1 MEMARLD
8 HVVIVVRAL
17 DQAIADFQAMGFTT
31 TPGGVHADGLTANAL
46 VPFADGTYLE
56 LIAFRAP
63 DVPQAHRWYPRLAAG
78 EGFADAA
85 IVVDNLSEAAEDWR
99 RRGLRG
105 TGPVDGGRQR
115 LDGQEL
121 RWRTFFFDRDQ
132 GLPFAIEDVTARAS
146 RVPGGAAA
154 VHANGAVGIT
164 ALHVVGPPA
173 MAQAYRDLCDQP
185 LASNRFNLGA
195 QTIVLDAASPADVPA
210 LSALLWVPT
219 MVVLQGSSSDQMR
232 ISPASHGARFTW
244 ASGNL

>member
-1 MEMARLD
+1 MELIRLD

-56 LIAFRAP
+56 LIAFLAP

-78 EGFADAA
+78 EGFVDAA
-85 IVVDNLSEAAEDWR
+85 IAVDNLSEAAEVWR
-99 RRGLRG
+99 QRGLRG
-105 TGPVDGGRQR
+105 TGPVEGGRQR

-146 RVPGGAAA
+146 RVPGDAAA

-164 ALHVVGPPA
+164 ALHVASPPA
-173 MAQAYRDLCDQP
+173 MAQAYRNLCDQP
-185 LASNRFNLGA
+185 LASTRFNLGA
-195 QTIVLDAASPADVPA
+195 QTIVLDGPPPTDVPA
-210 LSALLWVPT
+210 LSALRWVPT
-219 MVVLQGSSSDQMR
+219 MVVLRGSSSDW
-232 ISPASHGARFTW
+232 IHNPAASHGARFTW
-244 ASGNL
+244 ASEDL

>member
-1 MEMARLD
+1 MELVRLD
-8 HVVIVVRAL
+8 HVVIVVRGL

-56 LIAFRAP
+56 LIAFREP
-63 DVPQAHRWYPRLAAG
+63 ILPQAHRWYPRLAAG

-85 IVVDNLSEAAEDWR
+85 IAVDDLNAVAEGWR
-99 RRGLRG
+99 QRGLRG

-132 GLPFAIEDVTARAS
+132 GLPFAIEDVTARAR
-146 RVPGGAAA
+146 RVPGGAATM
-154 VHANGAVGIT
+154 HANGAVGIS
-164 ALHVVGPPA
+164 ALHVAGPPA
-173 MAQAYRDLCDQP
+173 MAHAYRDLCDQP
-185 LASNRFNLGA
+185 LASDRFNLGP
-195 QTIVLDAASPADVPA
+195 QTIVLAAATSADVPA
-210 LSALLWVPT
+210 LSALHWVPT
-219 MVVLQGSSSDQMR
+219 MVVLHGSGSDPMLN
-232 ISPASHGARFTW
+232 SPASHGARFEW